1 MALPMADRFEKMTN
15 VQNLMA
21 YLTCLEETFAS
32 YAADMENFSACYG
45 ELLPRVDGDD
55 DDRSPH
61 SPLRM
66 RLPTRDVISLTKE
79 EAVIRAADCLTS
91 VPTQLWSASTL
102 CTALG
107 ALRSSATA
115 GVTLMRHVMPKLH
128 HRLTECQLDDVLAT
142 VLKMPAGLYCLQFF
156 DDVTLVRNTA
166 SVAEAC
172 ARFGPAWDVS
182 LMGSFAAHM
191 PRRLLLDL
199 DFVINSVSR
208 VNDGGLSLLICSKY
222 TNRRRLL
229 ALGFVGRQLCLQH
242 TEFADDEEVVMAALC
257 FNVLSLNHASFRLQ
271 KSRAVLRFAAARGPE
286 FFSTKAGFYLRAD
299 LDLALAAAALDRDG
313 LLEVLAPSLQKNP
326 SLLAAMVAAK
336 FRSNPSPAALL
347 VAGGETSGEF
357 FRELLRRDFRCL
369 GVLAAS
375 QRSDRELVF
384 FAALQDPAA
393 LSYALP
399 SVWNQ
404 DGGFHAFVELLIAGG
419 CSKEH
424 MPVAWGVYWASGN
437 EVERRARASRALLR
451 NRRVWPGLPS
461 SVQEL
466 FPDCV
471 TCACCICYE
480 LPLEFFGCAGGCSG
494 HVCGGCADLL
504 IRASTS
510 STQPTS
516 CPMCRKKGASYGPK
530 SWAASTLVKREL
542 EGASRS
548 VKKMILK

>member
-1 MALPMADRFEKMTN
+1 MALPFPERIKQMKDCLNWTAF
-15 VQNLMA
+15 
-21 YLTCLEETFAS
+21 LTCLEEAFAS
-32 YAADMENFSACYG
+32 DTETCWACYG
-45 ELLPRVDGDD
+45 ELLPTAEEVA
-55 DDRSPH
+55 P
-61 SPLRM
+61 
-66 RLPTRDVISLTKE
+66 LTKE
-79 EAVIRAADCLTS
+79 EAVIRAAHCLTS
-91 VPTQLWSASTL
+91 ASNRQWRASTL

-107 ALRSSATA
+107 ALRSSAEA

-128 HRLTECQLDDVLAT
+128 HRLPECQVDDVLAT
-142 VLKMPAGLYCLQFF
+142 VLEMPAGLYCLQFF
-156 DDVTLVRNTA
+156 DDATLVRNTA
-166 SVAEAC
+166 GVAEAC
-172 ARFGPAWDVS
+172 ARFGSTWDVS
-182 LMGSFAAHM
+182 LMGGFAAHL
-191 PRRLLLDL
+191 PRRLLLDF
-199 DFVINSVSR
+199 DFVVNNVSR

-229 ALGFVGRQLCLQH
+229 ALEFVGRQLCLQH
-242 TEFADDEEVVMAALC
+242 TEFADDEEVVMAALR
-257 FNVLSLNHASFRLQ
+257 FSVLSLNHASFRLQ

-299 LDLALAAAALDRDG
+299 LDLALAAAMLDRDG
-313 LLEVLAPSLQKNP
+313 LLGVLAPSLQKNP
-326 SLLAAMVAAK
+326 SLLAAMVAAR
-336 FRSNPSPAALL
+336 FRSDPSPAALL

-357 FRELLRRDFRCL
+357 FRELLRRDYRCL
-369 GVLAAS
+369 GVLAAP

-384 FAALQDPAA
+384 FAALQEPAA
-393 LSYALP
+393 VSYALP

-404 DGGFHAFVELLIAGG
+404 DGGFHAFMELLIAGG

-424 MPVAWGVYWASGN
+424 MPAAWGEYWASGG
-437 EVERRARASRALLR
+437 EVERHDRASRALLR
-451 NRRVWPGLPS
+451 SRRVWADLPLS
-461 SVQEL
+461 IQEL

-510 STQPTS
+510 SAQPTS
-516 CPMCRKKGASYGPK
+516 CPMCKHRRKKNASYGPK